1 VKILASKKNS
11 FEEKLNQLSDISDQ
25 LESGNLSL
33 DEMLAS
39 FEKGVKLYREC
50 HQVLTDAEAKI
61 NQIIIEDDQTKEIS
75 FIEKGE
81 E

>member
-1 VKILASKKNS
+1 MRILASKKNH
-11 FEEKLNQLSDISDQ
+11 FEEKLNQLTSLSDQ

-33 DEMLAS
+33 DEMLEA
-39 FEKGVKLYREC
+39 FEKGVKLYKEC

-61 NQIIIEDDQTKEIS
+61 NLIMIDDDKAKEIP
-75 FIEKGE
+75 FVEKGE

>member
-1 VKILASKKNS
+1 LASKKNS